1 MTESR
6 LLVTAAADAERLATY
21 LASFDFR
28 WTSELE
34 LQDAIWELLV
44 PRFPDEFPLL
54 QREASLSPQDRP
66 DFMVM
71 VGDTAV
77 AVEVKV
83 KGSRNAVL
91 RQLGRY
97 AAHDEVDAVMLAS
110 GRRVLAAA
118 MPHSIHGKPLFA
130 VFLGATL

>member
-1 MTESR
+1 MTDSR
-6 LLVTAAADAERLATY
+6 LLVAAAADAERLAVY
-21 LASFDFR
+21 LAGFDYR

-34 LQDAIWELLV
+34 LQDAIWQLLL

-54 QREASLSPQDRP
+54 QREAILSPQDRP
-66 DFMVM
+66 DFMVT

-97 AAHDEVDAVMLAS
+97 AAHAEVDAVLLAS

-118 MPHSIHGKPLFA
+118 MPTSIHGKPLLA
-130 VFLGATL
+130 VFLGTTL